1 MIPELFVKFWRS
13 RVWVFFIVLLFNLM
27 GVSGAYAQDFDF
39 GISDLELDRKPQL
52 EYFFLNE
59 PLSVREASGYHSEGN
74 QRLIQRVRP
83 YVVELLSPEKNGT
96 GIVLGF
102 NRKNQPIILTAGH
115 LLMYKDFELANVTR
129 IFLDQPHGN
138 QAGSIVDELS
148 HVVRPAWRGENSLT
162 SKGWYGL
169 SMFHPTYNVNES
181 LIMREQKMDF
191 GLYLMTGT
199 TVAVDLTQENLDSKY
214 TVRESINAGFDR
226 PMLDTIKTAR
236 LRKNPMNKIT
246 PVGTRVLVMGVS
258 KPNPAS
264 VPVVSA
270 VFSNVLSDA
279 MTERISKSYLLNL
292 DTKIQYVVLGKF
304 EKSMSGGGVFNDL
317 GELVGIVTKVIK
329 DRSGNSVG
337 AIVLDIEHI
346 LENIEK
352 MTNQMEVLKVV
363 TDVKI
368 TARGFG
374 RQCSKLF

>member
-1 MIPELFVKFWRS
+1 
-13 RVWVFFIVLLFNLM
+13 VWVFLSIVLGFC
-27 GVSGAYAQDFDF
+27 GAQAQDFDF
-39 GISDLELDRKPQL
+39 GISDLDLDRKPQF

-59 PLSVREASGYHSEGN
+59 TLPLDEASGYHSEGN

-102 NRKNQPIILTAGH
+102 NKKNQPIILTAGH

-169 SMFHPTYNVNES
+169 SIFHPAYNVNES
-181 LIMREQKMDF
+181 LILRDQKMDF

-199 TVAVDLTQENLDSKY
+199 TVAVDLTQENLDTKY
-214 TVRESINAGFDR
+214 TVRESINTGFDR

-236 LRKNPMNKIT
+236 LRKNPLNKNT
-246 PVGTRVLVMGVS
+246 PIGTRVLVMGVS
-258 KPNPAS
+258 KPHAAS
-264 VPVVSA
+264 VPQLSV
-270 VFSNVLSDA
+270 VFSNVQSDGV
-279 MTERISKSYLLNL
+279 TEKISKKYALGL
-292 DTKIQYVVLGKF
+292 DTKIQYVVLGQF
-304 EKSMSGGGVFNDL
+304 EKSMSGGGVFNEL

-329 DRSGNSVG
+329 DRAGNSVG

-352 MTNQMEVLKVV
+352 ITNQTEVLKVV
-363 TDVKI
+363 TDVKT

-374 RQCSKLF
+374 RQCSLLF